1 MPDEFVYHSDC
12 EQRTHE
18 FGVRLGQSLRPGL
31 TVALDGQLGAGKT
44 HLVRAVCSGLGAD
57 TSLVNSPTFV
67 LLQCYT
73 DGRLP
78 VFHFD
83 TYRLSDV
90 DEFLAIGA
98 DEYLSDPDAV
108 CFVEWADR
116 FGEVLPA
123 DRLSIRIE
131 HTGPTSRSVH
141 VSSTGPVSDIVLN
154 SLREQVS

>member
-1 MPDEFVYHSDC
+1 VTGELTFHSDS
-12 EQRTHE
+12 EQQTEE
-18 FGVRLGQSLRPGL
+18 FGARLAGALQPGIAI
-31 TVALDGQLGAGKT
+31 ALNGELGSGKT
-44 HLVRAVCSGLGAD
+44 RLVRAVCKGLGAD
-57 TSLVNSPTFV
+57 ETRVNSPTFV

-98 DEYLSDPDAV
+98 DEYLSDSDSV

-116 FGEVLPA
+116 FAEVLPA
-123 DRLSIRIE
+123 DRLAVHIE
-131 HTGPTSRSVH
+131 QTGASSRKLIVRLSV
-141 VSSTGPVSDIVLN
+141 PVCDRVLA
-154 SLREQVS
+154 